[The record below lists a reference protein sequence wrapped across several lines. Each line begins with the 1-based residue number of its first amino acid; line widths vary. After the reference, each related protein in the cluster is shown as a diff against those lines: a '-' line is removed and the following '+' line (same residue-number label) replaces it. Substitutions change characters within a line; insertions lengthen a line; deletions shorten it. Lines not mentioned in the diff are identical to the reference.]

1 MRLVVALVGDAASD
15 LDARAASA
23 RWCADAIDALDGVAA
38 CERAMRDGED
48 DDDDGCATGTTRAN
62 DDDDDALRANGL
74 GAASR
79 GARYVARAWGTGI
92 ARALASDGRESETTT
107 GVDAETLRETLRDAR
122 IELSRENGEG
132 GRGASAE
139 EAAASACGAMERA
152 NRERG
157 VWVDVIWFAPNAA
170 AVGDFKRGAAW
181 TTGMVA
187 AYGVFRRAKACFG
200 TFARC
205 RVVLCGEGGGS
216 EMARAVADA
225 AGASISNVGD
235 DETVDL
241 GERWRGTLAFASSSG
256 KDRVEIHGL
265 RATRLQPRAS
275 ADDGEEETMDATATT
290 SSAPRPPA
298 PAPPRASALRVV
310 EIVRA
315 RDIPSV
321 YLSSTLS
328 LCVRMDDVPESRD
341 VREALF
347 SSWSA
352 AFADAPTPGDVPA
365 MVVKTQ
371 WMSGTAAR
379 RQYRD
384 VSSDGQL
391 DATPML
397 LYPVRRGAD
406 GLEFHLRAFATV
418 PELLRRLS
426 ASAGASGLNKVNV
439 AMDNMSTLAR
449 QNALDEADHAL
460 GLLSA
465 RQSVKLKDI
474 VEDAD
479 VVEDVNE
486 DVYKDA
492 EPNLV
497 PLDEAISPEIG
508 AVKSSQIFSAVA
520 AASRGTRSSEGDAYA
535 AYARRWDRGGEATRV
550 GIRVDPGATK
560 ATNTATSHAYAL
572 RFDDIADR
580 LMDVNESSVSNP
592 TSRRVGEQDALVEG
606 FLIET
611 FSKSIDVAMSQFD
624 QNAAAATILPRIGR
638 SNVVEDAEAR
648 EKSFR
653 QLISETDEDAR
664 AQRRAERKR
673 QIEER
678 REKTFLALGI
688 RKPSTTTTTSS
699 SIIERDAIARPRA
712 AAAAQQSQRHQALAF
727 DAVAADARDPLKE
740 NHVAKSSSISCPAC
754 ACALNHPVGAVALK
768 FCYECGAKL

>member
-1 MRLVVALVGDAASD
+1 MATRLVVALVGDAAVD
-15 LDARAASA
+15 VAARADVDARW
-23 RWCADAIDALDGVAA
+23 RADALDALDGVAA
-38 CERAMRDGED
+38 CERAMRDGS
-48 DDDDGCATGTTRAN
+48 
-62 DDDDDALRANGL
+62 DDDDDATSTSDARDDDGLRARGL
-74 GAASR
+74 GAR
-79 GARYVARAWGTGI
+79 GTRVRYVARAWGTAL
-92 ARALASDGRESETTT
+92 ARALARDANGDDARA
-107 GVDAETLRETLRDAR
+107 GVDASTLRATLRDAR
-122 IELSRENGEG
+122 LETR
-132 GRGASAE
+132 RGAGEDEGDASAAA
-139 EAAASACGAMERA
+139 AAASACEAMEGMD
-152 NRERG
+152 RERG
-157 VWVDVIWFAPNAA
+157 AWVDVIWFAPSAA
-170 AVGDFKRGAAW
+170 AGDDDFKRGAAW

-187 AYGVFRRAKACFG
+187 AYGVFRRARARFG

-205 RVVLCGEGGGS
+205 RVVLCGGAGGS
-216 EMARAVADA
+216 AMARAVADA

-256 KDRVEIHGL
+256 RDRVEIHGL